1 MAQEAQTTT
10 GAVGQPQDQTES
22 AGSASGPNILSRIW
36 QFNRRWP
43 VIPATILLVLV
54 ATAIFAPL
62 ISPTEPDN
70 TAQRLN
76 FRNHEPTWGRV
87 DEHSANS
94 EPINPGRDAPA
105 ADRTAYNRAL
115 ANWHP
120 QSWYIIG
127 GDNLGRDL
135 LTRVAFGSRVS
146 LRVAFIGLLTGTVVG
161 TLLGLVAGYYGGWV
175 DEVVGRFVDI
185 WLALPFILLALALA
199 VIWNR
204 NGWDQGQ
211 LVLILIALLS
221 WTGFVRQV
229 RADALSVRS
238 RDYVLAARIAGA
250 SNIRILWRHVL
261 PGTYSTVL
269 VVASLAVGGLILA
282 ESILSFLGVGFP
294 DPIPAWGKSVSDGRQ
309 FIEEAWWITVF
320 PGGAI
325 FLTVMSFN
333 FIGDWLRDRLDPRL
347 RQLD

>member
-1 MAQEAQTTT
+1 M
-10 GAVGQPQDQTES
+10 
-22 AGSASGPNILSRIW
+22 LSRFW
-36 QFNRRWP
+36 HFNRRWP
-43 VIPATILLVLV
+43 VFPASVLLLLIV
-54 ATAIFAPL
+54 TSIFAPL

-70 TAQRLN
+70 TAQRLA
-76 FRNHEPTWGRV
+76 FRNHPPTWGRA
-87 DEHSANS
+87 DEHTGPRPVRPA
-94 EPINPGRDAPA
+94 EGAPA
-105 ADRTAYNRAL
+105 SEISAYNRAL
-115 ANWHP
+115 NNWHP
-120 QSWYIIG
+120 NSWYILG

-135 LTRVAFGSRVS
+135 LTRLAFGSRIS
-146 LRVAFIGLLTGTVVG
+146 LQVAAIGLVSGTVVG

-175 DEVVGRFVDI
+175 DEVVGRFVDV

-199 VIWNR
+199 VIWIGNDTAGR
-204 NGWDQGQ
+204 EPQWFWNTGT
-211 LVLILIALLS
+211 LVYGLIALLA

-229 RADALSVRS
+229 RADALSVRN
-238 RDYVLAARIAGA
+238 RDYVLAAKIAGA
-250 SNIRILWRHVL
+250 SNFRILFKHVL
-261 PGTYSTVL
+261 PGTYSTIL

-294 DPIPAWGKSVSDGRQ
+294 DPIPAWGKSVSDGRA

>member
-1 MAQEAQTTT
+1 MAQE
-10 GAVGQPQDQTES
+10 VSQPGSGVVAEPGTERVKP
-22 AGSASGPNILSRIW
+22 AGRNRSNIIARVW

-43 VIPATILLVLV
+43 VLPGFILLLLV
-54 ATAIFAPL
+54 VTAIFAPL

-70 TAQRLN
+70 TAQRLS
-76 FRNHEPTWGRV
+76 FRNHPPTWGRA
-87 DEHSANS
+87 DEHTGPKPVRPPEGASSS
-94 EPINPGRDAPA
+94 EIS
-105 ADRTAYNRAL
+105 AYNRAL
-115 ANWHP
+115 NNWHP
-120 QSWYIIG
+120 ESWYILG
-127 GDNLGRDL
+127 ADNLGRDL

-146 LRVAFIGLLTGTVVG
+146 LRVAAIGLLSGTVVG

-211 LVLILIALLS
+211 LVLILIALLA

-250 SNIRILWRHVL
+250 SNVRILFRHVL

-282 ESILSFLGVGFP
+282 ESILSFLGIGFP
-294 DPIPAWGKSVSDGRQ
+294 DPIPAWGKSVSDGRA

-325 FLTVMSFN
+325 FLTVMAFN

>member
-1 MAQEAQTTT
+1 MAQE
-10 GAVGQPQDQTES
+10 VSQTEAAAVRPAQA
-22 AGSASGPNILSRIW
+22 AGESRGSSPNILLRVW
-36 QFNRRWP
+36 HFNRRWP
-43 VIPATILLVLV
+43 VLPGFVLTMLVV
-54 ATAIFAPL
+54 TAIFAPL
-62 ISPTEPDN
+62 IAPTEPDN

-76 FRNHEPTWGRV
+76 FRNHPPTWGRA
-87 DEHSANS
+87 DEHSSNP
-94 EPINPGRDAPA
+94 EPVNPGRDAPA
-105 ADRTAYNRAL
+105 AERTAYNRAL
-115 ANWHP
+115 QQWHP

-146 LRVAFIGLLTGTVVG
+146 LRVAGIGLFSGIIVG
-161 TLLGLVAGYYGGWV
+161 TFLGLVAGYYGGWV
-175 DEVVGRFVDI
+175 DELVGRFVDI

-199 VIWNR
+199 VVWNR

-211 LVLILIALLS
+211 LVLILIALLA

-238 RDYVLAARIAGA
+238 RDYVLAAKIAGG
-250 SNIRILWRHVL
+250 SNLRILWRHVL

-282 ESILSFLGVGFP
+282 ESILSFLGIGFP
-294 DPIPAWGKSVSDGRQ
+294 DPIPAWGKSVSDGRA
-309 FIEEAWWITVF
+309 FIEEAPWITVF

-333 FIGDWLRDRLDPRL
+333 FFGDWLRDRLDPRL